1 MLFSSARLEA
11 LAAVCDTGSFDQASV
26 QLHLTPSALS
36 QRISALER
44 ETGQVLVQRSRPVEP
59 TEAGRVVLG
68 LARQTMLLH
77 ADALERL
84 PSSGLR
90 RPDGWTQVP
99 FAVNADSIATWFRS
113 VLDDVA
119 AAHKKMLLDLRIED
133 QDHTAEL
140 LAKGEVMAAVTTSAT
155 PAPGCTVER
164 LGTMT
169 YWTVCTPELLDTAEG
184 AGTDPSGVDLSE
196 LPMLRFNINDDLQH
210 AMLRR
215 RGITSE
221 PPTHLIPSNQDFL
234 AAARLGLGWS
244 MIPREQIEDD
254 VADGRLVRLFP
265 DETVDVEL
273 HWQRW
278 RIQSNTL
285 DELTTWTRK
294 AAEIHL
300 QR

>member
-11 LAAVCDTGSFDQASV
+11 LAAVCDTGSFDQAAL

-44 ETGQVLVQRSRPVEP
+44 EAGQVLVQRSRPVEP

-84 PSSGLR
+84 PDSGLR

-99 FAVNADSIATWFRS
+99 LAVNADSIATWFRS
-113 VLDDVA
+113 VLGSVA
-119 AAHKKMLLDLRIED
+119 TARKELLDLRIED

-169 YWTVCTPELLDTAEG
+169 YWCACTPELLGDA
-184 AGTDPSGVDLSE
+184 APDGVDLGG
-196 LPMLRFNINDDLQH
+196 LPMLRFNVKDDLQH
-210 AMLRR
+210 AMLRHL
-215 RGITSE
+215 GITPE
-221 PPTHLIPSNQDFL
+221 PPTHLVPSNSDFL
-234 AAARLGLGWS
+234 TAARLGLGWS
-244 MIPREQIEDD
+244 MIPREQVEDD
-254 VADGRLVRLFP
+254 IDSGSLVRLFP
-265 DETVDVEL
+265 NETVDVEL

-278 RIQSNTL
+278 RIQSSTL
-285 DELTTWTRK
+285 DELTRWTRD
-294 AAEIHL
+294 AAAGHL
-300 QR
+300 RR

>member
-11 LAAVCDTGSFDQASV
+11 LAAVCDSGSFDQAAL
-26 QLHLTPSALS
+26 QLHVTPSALS

-44 ETGQVLVQRSRPVEP
+44 EVGQVLVQRSRPAEP

-84 PSSGLR
+84 PASGPR
-90 RPDGWTQVP
+90 RSAEWTQVP
-99 FAVNADSIATWFRS
+99 LAVNADSVATWYRS
-113 VLDDVA
+113 VLDDLA
-119 AAHKKMLLDLRIED
+119 SSRKRLLLDLRIED

-164 LGTMT
+164 LGTMS
-169 YWTVCTPELLDTAEG
+169 YWAACAPDLLGGTTPDE
-184 AGTDPSGVDLSE
+184 VDLGQ
-196 LPMLRFNINDDLQH
+196 LPMLRFNAKDDLQH
-210 AMLRR
+210 AMLRQL
-215 RGITSE
+215 GTTGE
-221 PPTHLIPSNQDFL
+221 PPTHLVPSNAEFL
-234 AAARLGLGWS
+234 TLTRLGLGWS
-244 MIPREQIEDD
+244 MIPREQAEHD
-254 VADGRLVRLFP
+254 VTSGRLVRLFP
-265 DETVDVEL
+265 DEAVDVEL

-278 RIQSNTL
+278 RIQSSTL
-285 DELTTWTRK
+285 DELTAWTRS
-294 AAEIHL
+294 AAEAHL

>member
-11 LAAVCDTGSFDQASV
+11 LAAVCDTGSFDQAAL

-44 ETGQVLVQRSRPVEP
+44 EAGQVLVQRSRPVEP

-84 PSSGLR
+84 PASGLR

-99 FAVNADSIATWFRS
+99 LAVNADSIATWFRA
-113 VLDDVA
+113 VLGSVA
-119 AAHKKMLLDLRIED
+119 AARRGLLLDLRIED

-140 LAKGEVMAAVTTSAT
+140 LAKGEVMAAVTTSAA

-169 YWTVCTPELLDTAEG
+169 YWAACTPELLAG
-184 AGTDPSGVDLSE
+184 ADPDDVDLGG
-196 LPMLRFNINDDLQH
+196 LPMLRFNIKDDLQH
-210 AMLRR
+210 AMLRHL
-215 RGITSE
+215 GITSE
-221 PPTHLIPSNQDFL
+221 PPTHLVPSNSDFL
-234 AAARLGLGWS
+234 TAARLGLGWS
-244 MIPREQIEDD
+244 MIPREQVEDD
-254 VADGRLVRLFP
+254 IDSGRLVRLFP
-265 DETVDVEL
+265 NETVDVEL

-278 RIQSNTL
+278 RIQSSTL
-285 DELTTWTRK
+285 DELTSRTRD
-294 AAEIHL
+294 AAAARL
-300 QR
+300 QG